1 MLVGKAVYLL
11 REGQHALLRV
21 CHLQSCQFDRAQQGA
36 FHLGRVVF
44 SAMLFNQRMDG
55 VAYRFVVQ
63 VQVELRKSLF
73 VYAGVFAILVVVVV
87 AVAMVFGHD

>member
-1 MLVGKAVYLL
+1 M
-11 REGQHALLRV
+11 
-21 CHLQSCQFDRAQQGA
+21 
-36 FHLGRVVF
+36 
-44 SAMLFNQRMDG
+44 NG

-73 VYAGVFAILVVVVV
+73 VYAGVFAILVVIVV